1 MLFPAVQQADIST
14 HGMDSPEN
22 TVAAVVD
29 AHIADQYLGIR
40 NQESGGDE
48 IGSGRDISRHFYF
61 LADQMRFG
69 LDR

>member
-1 MLFPAVQQADIST
+1 MN
-14 HGMDSPEN
+14 SPEN

>member
-1 MLFPAVQQADIST
+1 MLFPAVQQTDISA
-14 HGMDSPEN
+14 HGMNSPEN

-40 NQESGGDE
+40 NQKSGGDE